1 MSRFNLYADE
11 IQQSSV
17 WKAEVSEYNSMES
30 IFPPLDMQ
38 RRKIRA
44 SCIPYRCSLS
54 RKTVCFKRFF

>member
-17 WKAEVSEYNSMES
+17 WKEGASEYGSMES

-44 SCIPYRCSLS
+44 SCIPYRCPFLEKLS
-54 RKTVCFKRFF
+54 VSKGF